1 MLNRINKLLI
11 KVPKRFNRNYNKK
24 NNLFIKKQKYNFSL
38 NVEKE
43 EKKND
48 YEYYYNK
55 LNEKRYY
62 IGGLLGL
69 FLLGYIKKEKNTIS
83 FEKLKELIKKGE
95 VKEILLREKYNLDE
109 FTNSEGYC
117 KINGK
122 SCKITNTNWKEL
134 YDYLTNEK
142 WKKPYLKITTKKGIN
157 YENYL
162 KTFYMLGSLFILFQL
177 IKKSSPKQGSAGS
190 GITMDINPMKIQ
202 RITKELSKTKFKHV
216 AGIKEVKQEIEEF
229 VDFLKEPEKYR
240 KMGARI
246 PKGALLSGPPGTGK
260 TLLAK
265 ACAGEAGVPFFFVSG
280 SEFVEMFVG
289 VGASRVR
296 QLFKEAR
303 KEDKAIIFIDELD
316 AMGKKRGG
324 NLSSNSEADS
334 TLNQLL
340 VEMDGFASSEN
351 VIVFAAT
358 NRRELLDPA
367 LTRPGRFDRL
377 IEVNLPTLEGREEIF
392 VVHLGKLEIGGEK
405 NVGRYAKRLASLTPG
420 FSGADIANICNEA
433 AIEAVRRNHDVVTK
447 FDFEM
452 AVERVI
458 GGVEKKKKG
467 NSEER
472 KIVAVHESGH
482 GVVSWFLEGAS
493 PLLKLTIIP
502 RSKGALGFA
511 QYLPNEDSL
520 ETKQELTDR
529 IISIL
534 AGRIAEEEF
543 FGEVTTGAHDDLQKA
558 YKIAHSIVTKFGMT
572 DNMGFVSYEED
583 QFGRKNYSESA
594 SKNIDR
600 ECKNIIDKAGIE
612 CRKVIREKKDLIQE
626 MSDLLLEKNTI
637 DLNDIIGVLG
647 QRPFEPK
654 KSFRSFLEQ
663 TERDNLEDEEII
675 KDNSF
680 KEDVG
685 NKGDE
690 DLNKNEKFENDESV
704 KK

>member
-11 KVPKRFNRNYNKK
+11 KAPKRFNYINYNKK
-24 NNLFIKKQKYNFSL
+24 NKFFIKTRKYNFCI
-38 NVEKE
+38 KPDKKHE
-43 EKKND
+43 ESN
-48 YEYYYNK
+48 YNYYYNK
-55 LNEKRYY
+55 FYEYRYY
-62 IGGLLGL
+62 LGGLLGL
-69 FLLGYIKKEKNTIS
+69 YLLNHIKSEYDTIS
-83 FEKLKELIKKGE
+83 FENLKELINKGE
-95 VKEILLREKYNLDE
+95 VKEIYLKEKYYFEE
-109 FTNSEGYC
+109 FTNSKGYC

-122 SCKITNTNWKEL
+122 VKNINETNWKEL
-134 YDYLTNEK
+134 YDYLITQK
-142 WKKPYLKITTKKGIN
+142 TKKPYLKIVINKGIN
-157 YENYL
+157 FEKWL
-162 KTFYMLGSLFILFQL
+162 RIFYTVGTLYILL
-177 IKKSSPKQGSAGS
+177 MMIKKSLPKPGVGGGS
-190 GITMDINPMKIQ
+190 GITMDINPIKIQ
-202 RITKELSKTKFKHV
+202 RITKEQSKIKFKDV
-216 AGIKEVKQEIEEF
+216 AGIKEVKLEIEEF
-229 VDFLKEPEKYR
+229 VDFLKNPEKYR

-265 ACAGEAGVPFFFVSG
+265 ACAGEADVPFFFVSG
-280 SEFVEMFVG
+280 SEFIEVFVG

-303 KEDKAIIFIDELD
+303 KEKKAIIFIDELD
-316 AMGKKRGG
+316 AVGKKRGG
-324 NLSSNSEADS
+324 SLSSNSEADS

-358 NRRELLDPA
+358 NRKELLDPA

-392 VVHLGKLEIGGEK
+392 QVHLKGLEIGGEK
-405 NVGRYAKRLASLTPG
+405 NIKNYAKRLASLTPG

-433 AIEAVRRNHDVVTK
+433 AIEAVRRNHKVVTK
-447 FDFEM
+447 YDFEM
-452 AVERVI
+452 AVERII

-467 NSEER
+467 NTEER

-482 GVVSWFLEGAS
+482 GVVAWFLEGAS

-520 ETKQELTDR
+520 ETKQELVDR

-558 YKIAHSIVTKFGMT
+558 YRIAHSIVTKFGMT
-572 DNMGFVSYEED
+572 KSMGFVSYEED
-583 QFGRKNYSESA
+583 QFGRKIYSENSSALIDKECKEIIQNA
-594 SKNIDR
+594 SK
-600 ECKNIIDKAGIE
+600 E
-612 CRKVIREKKDLIQE
+612 CRKIIKEKKDLIQK

-654 KSFRSFLEQ
+654 KSFKSYLEQ
-663 TERDNLEDEEII
+663 TTKDNLAEEKIKENKDI
-675 KDNSF
+675 KDKNN
-680 KEDVG
+680 KEI
-685 NKGDE
+685 NIT
-690 DLNKNEKFENDESV
+690 NN
-704 KK
+704 